1 MAKLA
6 RLAAAGLGLSLL
18 ASSALAEIY
27 PTILVTPGPYKPL
40 EVFHEDQAVCRDYAD
55 HFIRGEVSP
64 GGEVLAGAAVGA
76 ALGAILGSAVE
87 GRHGHGAAIGAAGGG
102 LAGAAVGATSGRRE
116 AERAQAAY
124 DDAYARCMYAHDDV
138 VPGEDQPDAGPP
150 PPPPSPPAGG

>member
-1 MAKLA
+1 MVRRS
-6 RLAAAGLGLSLL
+6 RLAVAALGLSLL
-18 ASSALAEIY
+18 ASRAAAEMY

-40 EVFHEDQAVCRDYAD
+40 EVFHDDQALCRDYAD

-64 GGEVLAGAAVGA
+64 GGDILAGAAVGA

-102 LAGAAVGATSGRRE
+102 LAGAAIGVTSGRRE

-138 VPGEDQPDAGPP
+138 VPGEDPAEAGPP
-150 PPPPSPPAGG
+150 PPAR